1 MAVTGLR
8 IGVVGGSIAGCAMA
22 IAASRAGADVTVY
35 ERSDGELQ
43 DRGLGIVIPPA
54 LHRELVEAGYL
65 DAAMDTAP
73 VGTRVWITRPPGGRS
88 GREFGRQA
96 SAVVPC
102 NWGMLWGSLRSRT
115 GDVRYH
121 RGLPVTSVGR
131 EPSGRGV
138 IRTAAGAETYDIVAG
153 ADGHR
158 SLTRNLLAPG
168 LRPTP
173 AGYVVWRGT
182 VPLSELAAHDEQLE
196 LLRSAWVTVT
206 YPRGHGVF
214 YLIPGPPRG
223 AGTVGA
229 PGERL
234 LAYAIYG
241 YPPASAVGDPEG
253 AVAGYVRTLA
263 EEHFPAGW
271 AEIVGDTAHA
281 HMTCHPVT
289 DFQAPRA
296 AHPPFLLAGDAAAI
310 TRPHTASGAVKA
322 LQDALCLE
330 RALRGSASAAEAL
343 RRYADE
349 RTAAGAQLVELGR
362 RLGHAQV
369 ERTPEWHSM
378 GPAELEAWS
387 RGVLDGAT
395 SYLFGGIR

>member
-8 IGVVGGSIAGCAMA
+8 MGVVGGSIAGCAMA
-22 IAASRAGADVTVY
+22 IAGSRAGADVTVY
-35 ERSDGELQ
+35 ERSNGELQ

-54 LHRELVEAGYL
+54 LHQELLAAGYL
-65 DAAMDTAP
+65 DTAMETAP

-88 GREFGRQA
+88 GREFGRQP

-102 NWGMLWGSLRSRT
+102 NWGMLWRSLRSRT

-121 RGLPVTSVGR
+121 RGLPVTSVERDSAGR
-131 EPSGRGV
+131 AL
-138 IRTAAGAETYDIVAG
+138 IRTAAGAETYDIVVG
-153 ADGHR
+153 ADGHQ
-158 SLTRNLLAPG
+158 SLTRDLLAPG

-182 VPLSELAAHDEQLE
+182 VPLSALNGRHDQLE

-206 YPRGHGVF
+206 FPRGHGVF
-214 YLIPGPPRG
+214 YLIPGAPKAAG
-223 AGTVGA
+223 AGGV
-229 PGERL
+229 PGDRL

-241 YPPASAVGDPEG
+241 YPPAPAADGQDEP
-253 AVAGYVRTLA
+253 VAGYVRTLA
-263 EEHFPAGW
+263 EEHFPAEW
-271 AEIVGDTAHA
+271 ADIVARGEHVSLV
-281 HMTCHPVT
+281 CHPVT
-289 DFQAPRA
+289 DFQVPRS

-330 RALRGSASAAEAL
+330 RALRGSASTADAL

-362 RLGHAQV
+362 RLGRAQV
-369 ERTPEWHSM
+369 ERTPEWHTM
-378 GPAELEAWS
+378 GPVELDAWS
-387 RGVLDGAT
+387 RAVLDGAT
-395 SYLFGGIR
+395 SYLFGDLR